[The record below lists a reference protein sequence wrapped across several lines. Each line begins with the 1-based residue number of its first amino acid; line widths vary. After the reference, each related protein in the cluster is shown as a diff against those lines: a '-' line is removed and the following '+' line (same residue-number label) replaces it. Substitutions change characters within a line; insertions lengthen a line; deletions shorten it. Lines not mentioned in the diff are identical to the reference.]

1 MKTKMVSI
9 EIVRVVD
16 VVLSIPYQGIQIETG
31 IEALNSHWDWK
42 FNFTRL

>member
-1 MKTKMVSI
+1 MVSI
-9 EIVRVVD
+9 EIMRVVD

-31 IEALNSHWDWK
+31 IETLNSYWDWK